1 MLRQLIRQWE
11 RLALTYDE
19 TLGNTQANVEAKVV
33 VNTLADK
40 LAEDAILTL
49 SEKLAEKMA
58 LTLVTTLAYKLVDVE
73 RHSPRPSYKHR
84 RCLTN

>member
-1 MLRQLIRQWE
+1 M
-11 RLALTYDE
+11 
-19 TLGNTQANVEAKVV
+19 EAKVV

-73 RHSPRPSYKHR
+73 SEITGQT
-84 RCLTN
+84 LT